1 LAREKASYSIQSV
14 ELALSL
20 LEILG
25 EEGDELR
32 IARLSERLDL
42 DRGRVFR
49 LLATFEQ
56 RGYVERIGT
65 SGRYRLGLPV
75 FEMGQRLL
83 QRMSLLRKAKPVMEQ
98 LARQCDEAVY
108 LAIPHGAEI
117 LLLDMVDTT
126 QKVGTV
132 SLVGQRYPLAVTAAG
147 RVVLDGRAFGGSMV
161 QRCAGA
167 GREARDLGAL
177 GEGIASLAVPLFG
190 EEGEVQASLCLVGPE
205 FRFDE
210 QRLSLDLLPLLQE
223 AAIVISSRLG
233 YLRH

>member
-1 LAREKASYSIQSV
+1 MAREKASYSIQSV

-32 IARLSERLDL
+32 IARLSERLEL
-42 DRGRVFR
+42 DRARVFR

-56 RGYVERIGT
+56 RGYVERVGT

-75 FEMGQRLL
+75 FEMGQRIL
-83 QRMSLLRKAKPVMEQ
+83 QRMSLLRKAKPIMEQ

-108 LAIPHGAEI
+108 LAIPHGDEI
-117 LLLDMVDTT
+117 LMLDMVDTT

-132 SLVGQRYPLAVTAAG
+132 SLVGQRFFLADTAAG
-147 RVVLDGRAFGGSMV
+147 RAVLDGRAVGDVLARRFV
-161 QRCAGA
+161 GA
-167 GREARDLGAL
+167 VSEAHDRGAL
-177 GEGIASLAVPLFG
+177 GEGIASLAVPLFSEDG
-190 EEGEVQASLCLVGPE
+190 EAQASLCLVGPD
-205 FRFDE
+205 FRFE
-210 QRLSLDLLPLLQE
+210 EPRLSLELLPLLQE

-233 YLRH
+233 YLSH